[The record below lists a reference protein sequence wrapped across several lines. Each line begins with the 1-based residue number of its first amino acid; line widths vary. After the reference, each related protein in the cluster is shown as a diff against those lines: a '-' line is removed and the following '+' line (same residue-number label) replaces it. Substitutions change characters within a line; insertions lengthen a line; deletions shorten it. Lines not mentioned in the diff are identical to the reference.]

1 MNGSGYFRLI
11 AMGVAMLGAGLAVA
25 EESPPVADPA
35 QGSVHRE
42 QMQERIRSMTAEEQ
56 RLMRETS
63 VDGRARFESRQA
75 AQGES
80 MRGGGRGGGYGQG
93 YESRRGNG
101 GGGGRNGGG
110 GGRGQ
115 H

>member
-1 MNGSGYFRLI
+1 MKTSQHFRSAVI
-11 AMGVAMLGAGLAVA
+11 GIAMLGAGATLAQEA
-25 EESPPVADPA
+25 PPVADPA
-35 QGSVHRE
+35 QRSAHRE
-42 QMQERIRSMTAEEQ
+42 QMQERVRSMTAEEQ

-63 VDGRARFESRQA
+63 VDGRARLESRQV
-75 AQGES
+75 AQGEG
-80 MRGGGRGGGYGQG
+80 MRGGGREGGYGQG

-101 GGGGRNGGG
+101 GGGGRSGG